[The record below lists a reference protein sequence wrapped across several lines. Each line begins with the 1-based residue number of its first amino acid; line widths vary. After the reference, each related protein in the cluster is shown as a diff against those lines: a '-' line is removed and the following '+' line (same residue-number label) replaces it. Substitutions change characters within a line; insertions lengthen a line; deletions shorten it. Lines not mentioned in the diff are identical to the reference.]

1 MRIRAEEGV
10 RAVVKDAARAPMLEG
25 IERSIKAGT
34 MEDKLR
40 AIPALSAA
48 IGRGHVSAEDAVP
61 ILCAALE
68 DMSRQ
73 VRWSAV
79 MALAQ
84 HGSKVLDGLRM
95 GLRNGDQNV
104 RAMCAAMI
112 YTALLREPGLF
123 GTGVAPD
130 SRAGAIAGELFLSLP
145 DANQSVRV
153 YSLSSLRE
161 LAARSPVSVLDEM
174 RRFRQDVLGDG
185 RPELEL
191 GCRLEI
197 ISRTAIR
204 TIEGSS
210 SRYEA

>member
-1 MRIRAEEGV
+1 
-10 RAVVKDAARAPMLEG
+10 MLDG
-25 IERSIKAGT
+25 IERSIRSGGV
-34 MEDKLR
+34 EDKLR

-48 IGRGHVSAEDAVP
+48 IGRGQICPEEAVP
-61 ILCAALE
+61 VLGAALE
-68 DMSRQ
+68 DASRQ

-84 HGSKVLDGLRM
+84 HGSKVLDGLRI

-104 RAMCAAMI
+104 RAMSAAMI
-112 YTALLREPGLF
+112 YTALLREPVLF

-130 SRAGAIAGELFLSLP
+130 GRARSIAGELFLSLP

-161 LAARSPVSVLDEM
+161 LAMRSPVSVLDAM
-174 RRFRQDVLGDG
+174 RRFRQEVLDG
-185 RPELEL
+185 GMPELEL

-197 ISRTAIR
+197 ISRVAVR
-204 TIEGSS
+204 TIEEGA
-210 SRYEA
+210 RRNEA